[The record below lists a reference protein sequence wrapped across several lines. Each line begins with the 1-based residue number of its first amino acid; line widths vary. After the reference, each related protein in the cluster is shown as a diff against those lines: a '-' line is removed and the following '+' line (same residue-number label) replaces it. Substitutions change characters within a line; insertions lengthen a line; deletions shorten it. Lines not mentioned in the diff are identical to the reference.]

1 MPRPII
7 PRRISYRGGVSYFK
21 PSGIPLRE
29 LDEIILTNE
38 EVEALRLK
46 DVEGL
51 SQTDASKKMN
61 ISQPTF
67 FRVINTARKKV
78 SDAIVN
84 GKAIRVYGGTYRFD
98 VNVGKR
104 FRSGRI

>member
-51 SQTDASKKMN
+51 SQTEASKKMN

-67 FRVINTARKKV
+67 FRIINTARKKV

-84 GKAIRVYGGTYRFD
+84 GKAIRVQGGTYHFD

-104 FRSGRI
+104 FRG

>member
-7 PRRISYRGGVSYFK
+7 PRRISYQSEVNYFK
-21 PSGIPLRE
+21 PSGIPLNMLE
-29 LDEIILTNE
+29 EIILTNE

-46 DVEGL
+46 DVENL
-51 SQTDASKKMN
+51 SQTDASKKMS

-67 FRVINTARKKV
+67 FRVITTARKKV

-84 GKAIRVYGGTYRFD
+84 GKAIRVQGGNYDFD
-98 VNVGKR
+98 ISLGKR
-104 FRSGRI
+104 FRRGRI